1 MARSP
6 RKWVVIIPVLIGV
19 AALMF
24 LKRGQQPPVQEE
36 ARERAR
42 LVRVIP
48 APAMDVIPRARGFGN
63 VVPAHTWEGVARV
76 KGEIIEKHPELE
88 KGAIL
93 PAGTLLLRIDPADYE
108 LAIAEAEAS
117 LAATRAQ
124 LQELERK
131 IANTRSLLAIEQEKL
146 ALARKEL
153 ERKRRLAGKGGV
165 SRSDLETQERTLLA
179 QKQSVQAQQNT
190 LNLFPSQ
197 RALLQ
202 AQLQREQTKLDSARR
217 NLEHTRIVLPFTG
230 RIAAV
235 NVERYQYV
243 REGKVMVAA
252 DTLETAEVEAQIPL
266 QEMSYLIRS
275 DKVIESLR
283 GTARQPELPLQ
294 AAVRLREGD
303 LDVRWKARFSRLSD
317 TLDPKTRTVGVIVTV
332 DDPYGNV
339 RPGVRPPLL
348 KGMFVE
354 VDLSSEP
361 MRKRL
366 VVPRLSLHGDRLY
379 LVDGDGRLQI
389 RRVKRGLVQPD
400 FVVIDEGL
408 KAGEQVVV
416 SDLVP
421 AVEGMLLETTEDRDL
436 LQRLRRAVSSDGTGR

>member
-6 RKWVVIIPVLIGV
+6 RKWVVIIPVLIGI

-24 LKRGQQPPVQEE
+24 LKRNQLPPVQEE
-36 ARERAR
+36 AREQAR

-48 APAMDVIPRARGFGN
+48 APVMDVIPRARGFGN
-63 VVPAHTWEGVARV
+63 VIPAHTWEAVARI
-76 KGEIIEKHPELE
+76 KGEIIEKHPDLE
-88 KGAIL
+88 RGAIL
-93 PAGTLLLRIDPADYE
+93 PAGTPLLRIDPTDYQ
-108 LAIAEAEAS
+108 LAVAEAEAN

-131 IANTRSLLAIEQEKL
+131 IANTRASLKIEQEKL
-146 ALARKEL
+146 ALSRKEL

-202 AQLQREQTKLDSARR
+202 AQLQREEARLASARR
-217 NLEHTRIVLPFTG
+217 NLAHTRIVLPFTG

-235 NVERYQYV
+235 EVERNQYV
-243 REGKVMVAA
+243 REGEVMVAA
-252 DTLETAEVEAQIPL
+252 DTLESAEVEAQIPL

-275 DKVIESLR
+275 DQVIDALK
-283 GTARQPELPLQ
+283 GTDHSPELPLK
-294 AAVRLREGD
+294 ARVALREGD
-303 LDVRWKARFSRLSD
+303 LDVRWAARFSRLSD

-339 RPGVRPPLL
+339 QPGVRPPLL

-354 VDLSSEP
+354 VDLAGEP
-361 MRKRL
+361 LKRRL
-366 VVPRLSLHGDRLY
+366 VVPRTSLHGDRLY
-379 LVDGDGRLQI
+379 LVNDQGRLEI
-389 RRVKRGLVQPD
+389 RQVKRGLVQPE
-400 FVVIDEGL
+400 FVVVEEGL
-408 KAGEQVVV
+408 KPGERVVV

-421 AVEGMLLETTEDRDL
+421 AVEGMLLKTREDDAL
-436 LQRLRRAVSSDGTGR
+436 LTRLRRAVAGDGADR